1 VDSPPLGKCRT
12 GDAAGHPY
20 GFGDG
25 PALCETIGCVVKWY
39 IIVRSVRRMNND
51 RVFQMDFGKVYGL
64 LLDKAGRKGRTKA
77 EVEEVIC
84 WLTGYSPA
92 QLEAFRSADLRYG
105 DFFRGAPRLNP
116 NRTLIKGAVCGVRV
130 EEVEDPLMREIR
142 YLDKL
147 IDELAKGKPMEKI
160 LRGQEETA
168 MWVCPKCGRSF
179 KNAEQSHYCGEPPA
193 TIEEYIA
200 AQPEAAREYLR
211 QVNAAIRAS
220 VPEARKKISWSMP
233 TYWKGRNLIQFAAF
247 KRHIGLYPGPEAVE
261 AFAGRLTE
269 YKTSKGTIQ
278 LPYNKPLPLELIAEM
293 AKWCEENS

>member
-1 VDSPPLGKCRT
+1 
-12 GDAAGHPY
+12 
-20 GFGDG
+20 
-25 PALCETIGCVVKWY
+25 
-39 IIVRSVRRMNND
+39 
-51 RVFQMDFGKVYGL
+51 
-64 LLDKAGRKGRTKA
+64 
-77 EVEEVIC
+77 
-84 WLTGYSPA
+84 
-92 QLEAFRSADLRYG
+92 
-105 DFFRGAPRLNP
+105 
-116 NRTLIKGAVCGVRV
+116 
-130 EEVEDPLMREIR
+130 
-142 YLDKL
+142 
-147 IDELAKGKPMEKI
+147 MEKI

-261 AFAGRLTE
+261 AFAGRLT
-269 YKTSKGTIQ
+269 
-278 LPYNKPLPLELIAEM
+278 
-293 AKWCEENS
+293 